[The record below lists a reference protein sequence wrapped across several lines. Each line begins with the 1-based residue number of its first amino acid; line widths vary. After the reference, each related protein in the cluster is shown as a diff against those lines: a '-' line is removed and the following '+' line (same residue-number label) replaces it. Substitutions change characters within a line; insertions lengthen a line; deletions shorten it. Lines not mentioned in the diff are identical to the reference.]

1 MFGRYFL
8 MLLSLV
14 SLGWIVF
21 VGYDLLDRRDRISPV
36 HVFTV
41 KDGEI
46 LIINRSGEVQADKLD
61 FEVNA
66 NIKPVFDNLMKHV
79 FQNERIYVSQKR
91 PLIIIELARIWND
104 ALVSDYLETK
114 QLEHYSSKDGEMVVM
129 KKFLVRFKKNHLL
142 ISTDM
147 KVEAHGEEAWP
158 LWDGKASASIIHLK
172 KPLKSTNIY
181 FRPDGTVS
189 YQTKYGPL
197 LNCRKIDDYDY
208 FAQFLPAK
216 LENYHFFEK
225 EFAQKSKI
233 LSKSSPLY
241 QWMEDGMVQ
250 FEYNGATCILSDY
263 NKSIDPMQMLLSDSD
278 ETPDMM
284 SNRFR
289 NVQLAK
295 DFPQSTNEGFYIGK
309 VGDKVLVSDKKDAL
323 ERIMADYQLGNTLA
337 LDAEKTAEVYGE
349 MPKKV
354 SERLALSN
362 DFYTLSSYK
371 NLLIKTSLY
380 SFEESPALA
389 SDIKPDEPE
398 KTVGEENSSFSAG
411 QETAY
416 LLGNGNVV
424 FAIGKQ
430 NEIIAL
436 SNKKQLWKI
445 NLEGTIIGRVK
456 LIDINENG
464 KQQLLVSTDRKIYVI
479 NTQNGGNVNEFPLAL
494 NCQNAVSVYRWNGRT
509 NFLAVNTNNELA
521 QIDENG
527 RVLRRLKLN
536 VQQVSDEVDVY
547 KNGKTLTAV
556 VTGKNKIQHVDLD
569 RNRNGKN
576 GIFIPQNHWQ
586 LKNESGYTYFA
597 LEGNTLNKYT
607 LQGQKSTLA
616 SGKKLK
622 VKKLYRGKEQ
632 LLAYCDGQNIV
643 LLDNMGNTIQ
653 RIPVKMSD
661 VEDFDVITTRNGTTY
676 AAILEGIENN
686 IYLLDT
692 SGNKTVDKSFEGKAN
707 VKLSEDQG
715 QLVITS
721 TLDRNIIQHYGVM
734 E

>member
-8 MLLSLV
+8 VLLSLV

-21 VGYDLLDRRDRISPV
+21 VGYDLLDRRDRISPN
-36 HVFTV
+36 HIFTV

-46 LIINRSGEVQADKLD
+46 LIINRSDEVQAEDLD
-61 FEVNA
+61 FKVNEQ
-66 NIKPVFDNLMKHV
+66 IKPVFDNLMKRV
-79 FQNERIYVSQKR
+79 FQNERIYVSEKR
-91 PLIIIELARIWND
+91 PLIIVELARIWNAD
-104 ALVSDYLETK
+104 LVSDYLMTK
-114 QLEHYSSKDGEMVVM
+114 ELEHYFSKDGDRVVM
-129 KKFLVRFKKNHLL
+129 KKFQVRFKKNHLL
-142 ISTDM
+142 ISTDT
-147 KVEAHGEEAWP
+147 KIEAHEAQTWP

-197 LNCRKIDDYDY
+197 LNCRKIDDYDF

-250 FEYNGATCILSDY
+250 FEYDGATCILSDY

-278 ETPDMM
+278 ESVDMM
-284 SNRFR
+284 GNRFK
-289 NVQLAK
+289 NVRLTN
-295 DFPQSTNEGFYIGK
+295 DFPRKLQEGFYIGK
-309 VGDKVLVSDKKDAL
+309 VGDKVLVSDKKEAL

-337 LDAEKTAEVYGE
+337 LDDAKAREVYGE

-380 SFEESPALA
+380 SFEGNAGQAP
-389 SDIKPDEPE
+389 DPQGDEPE
-398 KTVGEENSSFSAG
+398 EADAEENSSFSAG

-416 LLGNGNVV
+416 LLGNGGIV
-424 FAIGKQ
+424 FAVGKQ

-436 SNKKQLWKI
+436 SNKKQLWKV

-479 NTQNGGNVNEFPLAL
+479 NTQNGGHVNEFPLAL
-494 NCQNAVSVYRWNGRT
+494 NSQNAVSSYRWNGRT
-509 NFLAVNTNNELA
+509 NFLAVNTGNELV

-536 VQQVSDEVDVY
+536 AQQVSDEVDVY
-547 KNGKTLTAV
+547 KNGKTLTAI
-556 VTGKNKIQHVDLD
+556 VTGKTRIQHVDLD

-576 GIFIPQNHWQ
+576 GAFIPQNHWQ
-586 LKNESGYTYFA
+586 LKNESGYSYFA

-632 LLAYCDGQNIV
+632 LIAYCDGVNIV
-643 LLDNMGNTIQ
+643 LLDNMGNTVQ

-661 VEDFDVITTRNGTTY
+661 VEDFDVITTRNGSTY

-686 IYLLDT
+686 IYLVDA
-692 SGNKTVDKSFEGKAN
+692 SGNKTVDKSFEGKEN
-707 VKLSEDQG
+707 VKLSEEQG
-715 QLVITS
+715 NLVITS